1 LENINQTQVH
11 HRVLIV
17 QVVCINL
24 VVEPL
29 CVLNATPGN
38 MVQLQVQQFVKIVL
52 VERFQVLDK
61 PPVLIVRQ
69 AIFKYKQAKAYVC
82 PVFRV
87 NSKIQM
93 AQIFAKFVPLAHFP
107 LQLHRHPV
115 KVAVQVGLL
124 PGAAP
129 RVRGVAPV
137 QSTRTW
143 PIQMLKM
150 PMNVKCA

>member
-29 CVLNATPGN
+29 CVLNANPGN

-61 PPVLIVRQ
+61 PPVLIVPLD
-69 AIFKYKQAKAYVC
+69 IFK
-82 PVFRV
+82 
-87 NSKIQM
+87 
-93 AQIFAKFVPLAHFP
+93 
-107 LQLHRHPV
+107 
-115 KVAVQVGLL
+115 
-124 PGAAP
+124 
-129 RVRGVAPV
+129 
-137 QSTRTW
+137 
-143 PIQMLKM
+143 
-150 PMNVKCA
+150 